1 MLEAFF
7 FLGNGYTVKKQH
19 LHNFFFW
26 LLMSIVNQSNKNS
39 ALIATVEAAKEA
51 LHNPFEYNVSDV
63 QPFHAPQ
70 WVETPSESG
79 TAAGRSSTFPISKF
93 GYVRSATLSWTTT
106 VGQVNGTTDI
116 GGGMLHIPTT
126 GFLNCIDS
134 IELFSTSRKLATLSR
149 EALMCC
155 IADARLELRRA
166 YEQGLHMISS
176 GQPGDAAD
184 RNTGEEYHCV
194 MGIPL
199 SFFTQSKTSLAASF
213 TEPLSIRVNWG
224 SCRFGY
230 GAASADAGA
239 VAGTPHHSV
248 SDSRVLYEFRQLK
261 AEDEDATIEANYS
274 DTLSQIVSD
283 YVTEKTA
290 TFTASAT
297 AQKVTLKM
305 STNSVVQDL
314 YIMVTTDEDQAAGS
328 THSQEFGVPLNIK
341 KLSVTCSGTS
351 ILPLVDSRYMRLFGR
366 REEDHGDIYRANAG
380 GSMEASSLTHI
391 IRVPLGNGCDKTKA
405 LGGVSFRELHN
416 SEVVV
421 EFDTSSLA
429 GLVNTN
435 CRLTVVARTMGL
447 VSTDSSSGRMEL
459 LLSN

>member
-1 MLEAFF
+1 
-7 FLGNGYTVKKQH
+7 
-19 LHNFFFW
+19 
-26 LLMSIVNQSNKNS
+26 MSIVNQSNKNS

-63 QPFHAPQ
+63 QPFHSVQ
-70 WVETPSESG
+70 WVESPSESG

-106 VGQVNGTTDI
+106 VGQYNGTADI
-116 GGGMLHIPTT
+116 GGGSLIIPTT
-126 GFLNCIDS
+126 GFLSCIDS

-155 IADARLELRRA
+155 IADAHLELRRA
-166 YEQGLHMISS
+166 YEQGLHMVSDGIV
-176 GQPGDAAD
+176 GVNAAA
-184 RNTGEEYHCV
+184 RNTGGEFHCV

-199 SFFTQSKTSLAASF
+199 SFFTQSKTALAASF

-224 SCRFGY
+224 SCRFGH
-230 GAASADAGA
+230 GAASAATDAEHGIA
-239 VAGTPHHSV
+239 HHSV
-248 SDSRVLYEFRQLK
+248 SDSRILYEFRQLP
-261 AEDEDATIEANYS
+261 ASVEDDTIQANYS

-297 AQKVTLKM
+297 TQKVTLKM
-305 STNSVVQDL
+305 STNAVVQDL
-314 YIMVTTDEDQAAGS
+314 YVMVTTDEDQAEGVVVGEDPG
-328 THSQEFGVPLNIK
+328 TNNVEQYRVPLNIK

-366 REEDHGDIYRANAG
+366 REEDLGDIYRANAG
-380 GSMEASSLTHI
+380 GSLEASSLTHI
-391 IRVPLGNGCDKTKA
+391 IRVPLGNGCDKTRA

-416 SEVVV
+416 SEVTV
-421 EFDTSSLA
+421 EFDT
-429 GLVNTN
+429 GLTPGIVGKN